1 MYDLPIIATLLEA
14 GIPELMLE
22 LSLQPSGKLSET
34 GVSVEELAK
43 RSGIESKKLGEW
55 EVVFASWK
63 LD

>member
-43 RSGIESKKLGEW
+43 RSGIESKKLGE
-55 EVVFASWK
+55 
-63 LD
+63 